1 MSKYIV
7 PGLVRMVVV
16 VLVRMV
22 VVVLVRMVVVVL
34 EEEGKVGSPRLLL
47 QAQLGSAHTL
57 LPIPPSCQPALHTFA
72 LFLYRYR

>member
-1 MSKYIV
+1 MSGLLNIV
-7 PGLVRMVVV
+7 VI
-16 VLVRMV
+16 
-22 VVVLVRMVVVVL
+22 VLVRMVVVVL

-72 LFLYRYR
+72 LFL

>member
-1 MSKYIV
+1 MS
-7 PGLVRMVVV
+7 GL
-16 VLVRMV
+16 LTIV

-57 LPIPPSCQPALHTFA
+57 LPIPPSCQPAVHTFVSIEISLMA
-72 LFLYRYR
+72 PFKSQKLD